1 MIMKNKNAIIIQAR
15 LTSKRFPEK
24 VLKKIGKKTIVE
36 IIYQRLLKTKNIDH
50 IIFAIPNNYKNIK
63 LKNFLIK
70 KNIPFFCG
78 SENNVLE
85 RYYLLA
91 KKLNAKIIVR
101 VTADC
106 PMIDKITLEK
116 MLKHFIKHKKIDY
129 LGNTIIAKKKFP
141 DGTDVEIFNFVK
153 LKLAYQK
160 AKSKYDKEHV
170 TPYIIRNS
178 KCLAYNAKNDFKN
191 KRWTIDYLKDLKYVR
206 KIFRYFDYD
215 YFVSMNRILSKGF

>member
-1 MIMKNKNAIIIQAR
+1 MNIHCIIQAR
-15 LTSKRFPEK
+15 MGSSRFPGKIMKCIEDK
-24 VLKKIGKKTIVE
+24 VVLQHVVDRCKMS
-36 IIYQRLLKTKNIDH
+36 KNIDK
-50 IIFAIPNNYKNIK
+50 IIVATTNKKDDDIIEKYCIDNNILYYR
-63 LKNFLIK
+63 
-70 KNIPFFCG
+70 G
-78 SENNVLE
+78 DENNVLE

-106 PMIDKITLEK
+106 PIIDKITLEK
-116 MLKHFIKHKKIDY
+116 MLKHFLKHKKIDY